1 MYQALTDK
9 IFVDVSLNDTLQDM
23 TEQAETLAVTLR
35 TRLDEGFELVGT
47 WDDDHGYLTAVVCRT
62 DENYGVSTNN
72 PASESVVI
80 PVKA

>member
-9 IFVDVSLNDTLQDM
+9 IFVDLSLNDTLQDM

-47 WDDDHGYLTAVVCRT
+47 GDDHGDLTAVLCRT